1 MDYVSV
7 MRGGLN
13 MNEKRRTDFQK
24 EFLLLIICDFSEF
37 VSFFEE
43 LHNISL
49 IYE

>member
-1 MDYVSV
+1 
-7 MRGGLN
+7 MRKGGQIS
-13 MNEKRRTDFQK
+13 KK